1 VYELTFTPVGTIAKP
16 LEMFEVD
23 VKLVFVITPTDA
35 LYPLVKTELE
45 PICTM
50 IDEVLFVETP
60 LNSTVIRFTQLGIL
74 VKSIEV
80 PDVEATAVPAVMA
93 LLIPLT
99 TTEPVPAGNVT
110 VLVPAT
116 AGTANVTLPEVEPL
130 KDGVVN
136 AGLVFSTFEP
146 EPVDVVAPVPP
157 FATGKAPVA

>member
-60 LNSTVIRFTQLGIL
+60 LNSTVIRFTQLGML
-74 VKSIEV
+74 VKSMLV
-80 PDVEATAVPAVMA
+80 PLVEATAVP
-93 LLIPLT
+93 LTIELFTPLT
-99 TTEPVPAGNVT
+99 TAVPVPDGTVT
-110 VLVPAT
+110 KLPVPD
-116 AGTANVTLPEVEPL
+116 ANCNTPELSAELTSPL
-130 KDGVVN
+130 
-136 AGLVFSTFEP
+136 A
-146 EPVDVVAPVPP
+146 VVAVIID
-157 FATGKAPVA
+157 AII